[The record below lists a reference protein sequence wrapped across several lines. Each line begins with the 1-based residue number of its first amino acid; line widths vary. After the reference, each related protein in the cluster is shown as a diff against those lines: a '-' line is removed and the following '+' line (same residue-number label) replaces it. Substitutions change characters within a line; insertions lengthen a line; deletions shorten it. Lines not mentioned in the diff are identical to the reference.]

1 MINLNLPY
9 RGFLNFQAYFWI
21 LGLYVGS
28 AWTYDSSKNFL
39 VFENIQQY
47 FCDDKDDDAIGTNVM
62 SNDFVLHH
70 KLYIMVGIIGGT

>member
-28 AWTYDSSKNFL
+28 AWTYPKIFL
-39 VFENIQQY
+39 FLKTLTIV
-47 FCDDKDDDAIGTNVM
+47 DDKDDATNVM